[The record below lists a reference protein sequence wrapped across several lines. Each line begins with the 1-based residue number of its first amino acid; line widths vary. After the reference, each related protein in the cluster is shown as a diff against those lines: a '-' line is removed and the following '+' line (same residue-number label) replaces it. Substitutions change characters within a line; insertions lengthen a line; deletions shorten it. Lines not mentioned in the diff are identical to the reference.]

1 MSNAEIDLFRSVR
14 IEQFPD
20 GTIIDDKPAPGVLY
34 PDFETRMLSS
44 GKIRQADVVLSKDQS
59 MVMAGGGTSLF
70 DRDKVF
76 KSKGWLSFKI
86 PEGTIIPDSL
96 IVRFT
101 GYNKTFAAN
110 HYQIECAA
118 KMMRVDAYKGA
129 LDNLARNAVVR
140 LIELTGDK

>member
-86 PEGTIIPDSL
+86 PEGTIIPNSL